1 MAGEDGEILVLK
13 IRQEIVILRLDMTEL
28 TYIWHDCFVVRTHG
42 AVLIFDYW
50 RDASTAGAKPVDES
64 PRFLDDIEADT
75 PVYVFVSHRHKDH
88 FNKAIFRWGE
98 RFRDIHF
105 IISHDTAKFIR
116 YMLRPEGTY
125 AGYKPNPSMVTEM
138 KPGNVYKDRLL
149 RVDAFNSTD
158 TGNSYLV
165 TIGGKR
171 LFHAGDL
178 NVWVWKDEATR
189 AQIAAAMRDY
199 CSILDDIQRVTKG
212 ESIDL
217 VMFPV
222 DSRLG
227 RDYWEGAAVFMY
239 RIPVRV
245 FVPMHFCL
253 AETPELAEQRLDDAC
268 RFADYAPEGAFCV
281 ALQRPYSSL
290 MF

>member
-1 MAGEDGEILVLK
+1 MKIRLK
-13 IRQEIVILRLDMTEL
+13 IVISQLVMTTEL

-42 AVLIFDYW
+42 AVLVFDYW
-50 RDASTAGAKPVDES
+50 RDASTAGAKPIDVS
-64 PRFLDDIEADT
+64 PRFLDGIDAST
-75 PVYVFVSHRHKDH
+75 PVYVFVSHHHKDH

-116 YMLRPEGTY
+116 YMLRPGGTY
-125 AGYKPNPSMVTEM
+125 AGYKPNPYTVTEM
-138 KPGNVYKDRLL
+138 RPGGVYKDRLL

-165 TIGGKR
+165 TVGERRI
-171 LFHAGDL
+171 FHAGDL
-178 NVWVWKDEATR
+178 NVWVRKDEATR
-189 AQIAAAMRDY
+189 AQAAAAMRDY
-199 CSILDDIQRVTKG
+199 LGILGDIRRVTNG
-212 ESIDL
+212 EPLDL

-239 RIPVRV
+239 RLAVRV
-245 FVPMHFCL
+245 FVHFCL
-253 AETPELAEQRLDDAC
+253 AETPEEAEQRLDDAC
-268 RFADYAPEGAFCV
+268 RFSDYAPEGPFCV
-281 ALQRPYSSL
+281 ALQRPYSNL
-290 MF
+290 VF